1 MLETIMTGKTAAQLL
16 NLTNS
21 FDLMSRAPENVRIF
35 NAAMVDLTRL
45 VTPEILLAYNFG
57 RISHL
62 MDVGGG
68 SSELIAAVGL
78 RRTVFDLPRCAETA
92 NDCLESVGVSDRAS
106 FLASDFFNT
115 ISAIADVIILK
126 SMIHDWNDERSS
138 VILQNCRQALPE
150 SGSLLLVERIMPDC
164 QPSKTRTGRT
174 Q

>member
-1 MLETIMTGKTAAQLL
+1 
-16 NLTNS
+16 
-21 FDLMSRAPENVRIF
+21 
-35 NAAMVDLTRL
+35 
-45 VTPEILLAYNFG
+45 
-57 RISHL
+57 

-68 SSELIAAVGL
+68 SSELIAAVVKEYPGL
-78 RRTVFDLPRCAETA
+78 RGTVFDLPRCAETA
-92 NDCLESVGVSDRAS
+92 NDCLQSVGVSDRAS